1 LENILN
7 LLKKKLKIT
16 FKKIFKVIYF
26 FYIMKKGILIFI
38 IILTLPYVLSLSV
51 SLSSPVVEE
60 SDVTLKCTVTDSGS
74 EGITQLDLY
83 NDISGTYSLNQ
94 TNTSAVSS
102 GSEFSFEKIIGLS
115 DATYNWNC
123 HATNSSSDIFTASSN
138 SSFTIS
144 SSNNAPGIEA
154 IGAITINEDTP
165 FSIILSNNISDDS
178 TSDTNLKFTYT
189 NGNPSIVDVSID
201 NSTNNLSFSPILNKN
216 GESSINV
223 IVWDSE
229 LAQNSSSFTLTIT
242 PINDEPTNKTSE
254 IEDQSWF
261 KNRNREINLKDYFID
276 PDGDSLTYSASQPS
290 KINIIIDN
298 STGEATL
305 TPNKDYVGNQTTTFT
320 AYDSNFS
327 SFTSNT
333 INLIVK
339 DVTGLNNAPTI
350 DTKTP
355 SSLTLELKPGEE
367 QLFSIT
373 KSDIE
378 GDTLTVRWYLGSQ
391 LVSEENSYKFS
402 SNNLGTYTIEVVVSD
417 GTLTD
422 SVEWLVSTRE
432 EFDQNETN
440 FTVTTTKKA
449 VCGNNVV
456 DAGESCSSCPQD
468 VTCNKGEVC
477 IKNRCTSEKKS
488 NTTIIIIVVS
498 IIVLIGI
505 ATAFYLYKKKQQ
517 DLGLEDE
524 DKKTPKK
531 ELAPAA
537 DLEDFYKEP
546 KQQPKVALKK
556 PRSHRKVNKALIRT
570 FIRESLKRGHSKEKI
585 KSNLLKTGWK
595 EQEVDLELNKLK

>member
-1 LENILN
+1 
-7 LLKKKLKIT
+7 
-16 FKKIFKVIYF
+16 
-26 FYIMKKGILIFI
+26 MKKWIFVLIT

-51 SLSSPVVEE
+51 TLSSPVVEG
-60 SDVTLKCTVTDSGS
+60 SNVTLKCTVTDSVS
-74 EGITQLDLY
+74 EGIIQLNLY

-102 GSEFSFEKIIGLS
+102 GAEFSFEKIIGLN

-123 HATNSSSDIFTASSN
+123 HATNSSSDVSTASSN

-144 SSNNAPGIEA
+144 ASNNAPGFES
-154 IGAITINEDTP
+154 IGAVTIDEDTP

-229 LAQNSSSFTLTIT
+229 LSQNSSSFTLTIT
-242 PINDEPTNKTSE
+242 SINDVPTNKTNK

-261 KNRNREINLKDYFID
+261 KNRNREINLKDYFTD
-276 PDGDSLTYSASQPS
+276 VDGDSLTYISSKPS
-290 KINIIIDN
+290 NFNIAIDN

-305 TPNKDYVGNQTTTFT
+305 TPNKDYVGNQTITFT

-327 SFTSNT
+327 SFTSNG

-339 DVTGLNNAPTI
+339 EVTGLNNAPTI
-350 DTKTP
+350 DTKSP
-355 SSLTLELKPGEE
+355 SSLTLELELGEE
-367 QLFSIT
+367 HTFSIT

-378 GDTLTVRWYLGSQ
+378 GDSLTVKWYLGSQ
-391 LVSEENSYKFS
+391 LVSEEDSYKFS
-402 SNNLGTYTIEVVVSD
+402 SNNIGTYTLEVIVSD

-422 SVEWLVSTRE
+422 SIEWLVSTRE
-432 EFDQNETN
+432 KSDQNETN
-440 FTVTTTKKA
+440 FTITTTKKV
-449 VCGNNVV
+449 VCGDDNIG
-456 DAGESCSSCPQD
+456 AGESCSSCPQD
-468 VTCNKGEVC
+468 VVCNQGEVC
-477 IKNRCTSEKKS
+477 KNDRCTLEKKS
-488 NTTIIIIVVS
+488 NNLIIIIIVVS
-498 IIVLIGI
+498 IVVLIGI
-505 ATAFYLYKKKQQ
+505 STAFYLYKKKQQ
-517 DLGLEDE
+517 DLGLENKE
-524 DKKTPKK
+524 KIAPKK

-537 DLEDFYKEP
+537 DLEDFYQEA
-546 KQQPKVALKK
+546 KQQPKVELKK

-570 FIRESLKRGHSKEKI
+570 FIRESLKRGHSKAKI